1 MNNKKTWACSDFHG
15 NYAAYEAVKN
25 YISEND
31 VVYYLGD
38 AGDRGPH
45 PWETIVAIY
54 NDPQFVYIK
63 GNHEDMLVNAMREWL
78 PDHVKGV
85 EYELLAWNGGHKT
98 FQEWKDGPERNK
110 WVTRL
115 SALST
120 YEIYVNANN
129 QVIHLTHAGFTPP
142 TVPKYDLLIWDR
154 DHIYDDWAGI
164 ETEYVV
170 HGHTPTR
177 RYVGADEICTYCNDH
192 KIDIDV
198 SCYRSQ
204 KVALLNLDTF
214 EPVYLSTKN
223 EEDEVNG

>member
-1 MNNKKTWACSDFHG
+1 MAIYACSDFHG

-25 YISEND
+25 YIGEND

-38 AGDRGPH
+38 AGDRGPR

-54 NDPQFVYIK
+54 NDSQFVYIK
-63 GNHEDMLVNAMREWL
+63 GNHEDMLVNAMKEWL

-115 SALST
+115 SALPT

-192 KIDIDV
+192 KIDIDI